1 MNFGDLLTVKCAER
15 QATMAQ
21 PLRSREG
28 RFNAKALFDAMD
40 QQRRERGITWQ
51 QVARETGVSAGTLT
65 RTKLGGRMEV
75 DGMLSMVRWLNRTV
89 EIFVQG
95 APDAQKKSP
104 DAD

>member
-1 MNFGDLLTVKCAER
+1 
-15 QATMAQ
+15 MAQ
-21 PLRSREG
+21 PLKSLEG

-75 DGMLSMVRWLNRTV
+75 DGMLSMVHWLNCTV
-89 EIFVQG
+89 ESLVQG